1 MPTSTPSVDGERAL
15 AAAFAVRELD
25 RAAEDYD
32 RFRAAYTDPRRI
44 PRSAAGPAIRIV
56 STEDWTSGFVAGS
69 FWCLF
74 EHTRDE
80 SWRATAE
87 RFTRA
92 LEPQC
97 RRTRDHDIG
106 FIVNCTFGRAQ
117 RLLGGD
123 ANRAALLL
131 AAESLASRF
140 SSHVG
145 AIRSWDFGPWR
156 YPVIIDN
163 LMNLELLFR
172 AAELGQTPR
181 FAELALSHA
190 RTTLANHFRPD
201 SSSYHV
207 VDYDPETG
215 EVIEKQTH
223 QGLSDESAWARGQA
237 WALYGCTMLYRETLE
252 VDFLRQAQ
260 RIAAFYTEHP
270 NMPSDGV
277 PYFDF
282 DAPQL
287 APAVELRD
295 ASAGAIAA
303 SALLELAEHAPAPES
318 ARYREFALRS
328 LRSLASAEYRAA
340 PGSHGH
346 FLLMHSVGNQPG
358 NDEVDV
364 AINYADYY
372 FLEALLR
379 CKSRAR

>member
-1 MPTSTPSVDGERAL
+1 
-15 AAAFAVRELD
+15 VRELD
-25 RAAEDYD
+25 RAAKDYE
-32 RFRAAYTDPRRI
+32 RFRAAYSDPWRI
-44 PRSAAGPAIRIV
+44 PRSAAGAAIRIV
-56 STEDWTSGFVAGS
+56 SPEDWTSGFVAGS

-80 SWRATAE
+80 SRRAAAE

-117 RLLGGD
+117 RLLGGE

-131 AAESLASRF
+131 AAESLAGRF
-140 SSHVG
+140 SARVG
-145 AIRSWDFGPWR
+145 AIRSWDFGAWR

-172 AAELGQTPR
+172 AAELGKAPR
-181 FAELALSHA
+181 FAELALRHA

-215 EVIEKQTH
+215 EVLDKQTH

-237 WALYGCTMLYRETLE
+237 WAL
-252 VDFLRQAQ
+252 
-260 RIAAFYTEHP
+260 
-270 NMPSDGV
+270 
-277 PYFDF
+277 
-282 DAPQL
+282 
-287 APAVELRD
+287 
-295 ASAGAIAA
+295 
-303 SALLELAEHAPAPES
+303 AEHAPAPSS
-318 ARYREFALRS
+318 ARYRRFALRA
-328 LRSLASAEYRAA
+328 LRSLASAGYRAA
-340 PGSHGH
+340 PGRHGH
-346 FLLMHSVGNQPG
+346 FLLMHSVGNQPS

-379 CKSRAR
+379 CKARAG